1 VPAELSSPI
10 PPGLASLCDASPL
23 AEAEPPH
30 LLTYL
35 AAVPDPRA
43 ARGRRHPLVAIL
55 AMAAAAV
62 LTGARSFAAIAE
74 WAADTPQPIRA
85 ALDARHDPLAGGFLV
100 PPRPPSAAPSAGW
113 TPTPWPP
120 QWATGW
126 SHATAT
132 TTPPP
137 RSGHGSGRWPSTAR
151 RCAAPTHPTA
161 TAAPSTCWRRWST
174 PAASCWQPAGCLL
187 SQPVTR
193 PAQALGTAALWRR
206 DSPPAFRARR
216 G

>member
-1 VPAELSSPI
+1 MPAELSSPI

-74 WAADTPQPIRA
+74 WAADTPLGR
-85 ALDARHDPLAGGFLV
+85 RGGAG
-100 PPRPPSAAPSAGW
+100 SS
-113 TPTPWPP
+113 
-120 QWATGW
+120 
-126 SHATAT
+126 
-132 TTPPP
+132 
-137 RSGHGSGRWPSTAR
+137 
-151 RCAAPTHPTA
+151 
-161 TAAPSTCWRRWST
+161 WRRRHQLGGWARPVLGGANGTSGNT
-174 PAASCWQPAGCLL
+174 TCCVAAVPS
-187 SQPVTR
+187 R
-193 PAQALGTAALWRR
+193 
-206 DSPPAFRARR
+206 
-216 G
+216 

>member
-1 VPAELSSPI
+1 VPVELSSPT

-43 ARGRRHPLVAIL
+43 ARDRRHPLVAIL
-55 AMAAAAV
+55 AMAAAGV

-74 WAADTPQPIRA
+74 WAADAPSQSGPRSAPATTHSPA
-85 ALDARHDPLAGGFLV
+85 ASWS

-120 QWATGW
+120 QWATG
-126 SHATAT
+126 
-132 TTPPP
+132 
-137 RSGHGSGRWPSTAR
+137 
-151 RCAAPTHPTA
+151 
-161 TAAPSTCWRRWST
+161 
-174 PAASCWQPAGCLL
+174 
-187 SQPVTR
+187 
-193 PAQALGTAALWRR
+193 
-206 DSPPAFRARR
+206 
-216 G
+216 

>member
-74 WAADTPQPIRA
+74 WAADTPP
-85 ALDARHDPLAGGFLV
+85 G
-100 PPRPPSAAPSAGW
+100 PR
-113 TPTPWPP
+113 
-120 QWATGW
+120 Q
-126 SHATAT
+126 
-132 TTPPP
+132 
-137 RSGHGSGRWPSTAR
+137 SGEMSVS
-151 RCAAPTHPTA
+151 
-161 TAAPSTCWRRWST
+161 
-174 PAASCWQPAGCLL
+174 
-187 SQPVTR
+187 
-193 PAQALGTAALWRR
+193 
-206 DSPPAFRARR
+206 
-216 G
+216 